1 MFATVVRPLVPMQLG
16 GSAGSSPAVS
26 SATSCLVEGKCC
38 VCVPHGAHFHAS
50 VLLPVLAVWGRRTRS
65 SVPAVQRPHAGTGG
79 ALEDWHP
86 VPGELSHSH
95 HLGDLREADRD
106 TSLTWAKCSQGE
118 GRGHVWSGTARMHRS
133 PAVPLCRNV
142 LSLRRWVKSWKI
154 AAGKGLGITGRCL
167 REYRW
172 VG

>member
-1 MFATVVRPLVPMQLG
+1 MVATVVQPLVPMQLG

-50 VLLPVLAVWGRRTRS
+50 VLLPVLAVWGRRTWS
-65 SVPAVQRPHAGTGG
+65 SVPAVQRPRAGTGG

-106 TSLTWAKCSQGE
+106 TSLTWAKCSQEKAEAMYGLAQQGCTE
-118 GRGHVWSGTARMHRS
+118 
-133 PAVPLCRNV
+133 V
-142 LSLRRWVKSWKI
+142 LLFLSVEMCFL
-154 AAGKGLGITGRCL
+154 
-167 REYRW
+167 
-172 VG
+172 